1 MAHPGNQLR
10 LKRQRRSRAGNVAV
24 PAGRGS
30 RAAVTALFA
39 LCLIWGGVGWGV
51 SWIAERRVQT
61 VRVKGAFRY
70 IDPASVEDTVREK
83 LVTGNTY
90 FGVPLAEIRQAVT
103 TIPWVAEASVERRW
117 PDRLEVDVREHRPVA
132 RWGDTDFIDDR
143 MNRFHVGSTRGF
155 EHLPLLAGPDG
166 QERRLVK
173 VLIALDE
180 RFESW
185 GTRVAELRLTDRWSW
200 SLRLESDLRVE
211 FGRREPVEVIS
222 SLLALLPLLGKERMA
237 LLQSIDLRYP
247 YGFAVVWKTYPP
259 DVEAPL
265 EQLGGKPPA

>member
-1 MAHPGNQLR
+1 MLTDEVLNLLISRYTREAGVRQLEQMLGR
-10 LKRQRRSRAGNVAV
+10 LTRKVAL
-24 PAGRGS
+24 
-30 RAAVTALFA
+30 TFA
-39 LCLIWGGVGWGV
+39 DL
-51 SWIAERRVQT
+51 
-61 VRVKGAFRY
+61 
-70 IDPASVEDTVREK
+70 
-83 LVTGNTY
+83 
-90 FGVPLAEIRQAVT
+90 
-103 TIPWVAEASVERRW
+103 
-117 PDRLEVDVREHRPVA
+117 
-132 RWGDTDFIDDR
+132 
-143 MNRFHVGSTRGF
+143 
-155 EHLPLLAGPDG
+155 PDG